1 MSNTEL
7 SEFFSLVS
15 KEKNETLEK
24 LKTKIN
30 NPESDLA
37 NLFEQL
43 EDAHKETTKV
53 SIEVSDE
60 KILTEE
66 DQNRLEVFSN
76 LVDSMNTPIEPT
88 VEPEPIIEPEEPV
101 DETEKITAFEE
112 LFKKFAESTPK
123 PEPEP
128 IVEITPVLEDKE
140 EKIPEIYSKAIAD
153 PVELLTGKTVER
165 TGNIIH
171 DIVSTLDD
179 LNSKTEVKEEV
190 DQIAALRGEFDK
202 FRNHIQQHISHQ
214 DHSGAGSGEV
224 RLEFLDD
231 VNTTGQEDGDVLT
244 YNATT
249 GKYELKSS
257 TSTVS
262 AGQLLEETD
271 GDNIVFTATDA
282 SGSDGGDDVLLESG
296 VGGSRDID
304 QTVLQILTTDI
315 IPQQGGKLN
324 LGSPTKRFQNI
335 YLEAETIDLDGAT
348 ITSDGSGT
356 ITISADG
363 VTLPTGSKDAE
374 GFILA
379 RTISEASG
387 ATFKLVSLF
396 TQASGLTTAAT
407 QFKFNARKSNTAV
420 YTDAGHVFTLSN
432 GDARSDSA
440 VDLFQF

>member
-1 MSNTEL
+1 MSNSEL

-15 KEKNETLEK
+15 KEKNDNK
-24 LKTKIN
+24 ARLKTQIE
-30 NPESDLA
+30 NPKSDLGS
-37 NLFEQL
+37 LFEQL

-76 LVDSMNTPIEPT
+76 LVDSMNTSIEPT
-88 VEPEPIIEPEEPV
+88 VEPESIIESEEPV

-112 LFKKFAESTPK
+112 LFKKFAEPTPK

-128 IVEITPVLEDKE
+128 IVETTPVPE
-140 EKIPEIYSKAIAD
+140 EKISEIYSKAIAD

-249 GKYELKSS
+249 GKY
-257 TSTVS
+257 
-262 AGQLLEETD
+262 
-271 GDNIVFTATDA
+271 
-282 SGSDGGDDVLLESG
+282 
-296 VGGSRDID
+296 
-304 QTVLQILTTDI
+304 
-315 IPQQGGKLN
+315 
-324 LGSPTKRFQNI
+324 
-335 YLEAETIDLDGAT
+335 
-348 ITSDGSGT
+348 
-356 ITISADG
+356 
-363 VTLPTGSKDAE
+363 
-374 GFILA
+374 
-379 RTISEASG
+379 
-387 ATFKLVSLF
+387 
-396 TQASGLTTAAT
+396 
-407 QFKFNARKSNTAV
+407 
-420 YTDAGHVFTLSN
+420 
-432 GDARSDSA
+432 
-440 VDLFQF
+440 

>member
-15 KEKNETLEK
+15 KEKSDNLDK
-24 LKTKIN
+24 LKTKIK

-43 EDAHKETTKV
+43 ENAHKETTKV

-66 DQNRLEVFSN
+66 EQNRLEVFSN

-88 VEPEPIIEPEEPV
+88 VEPESITEPEEPV

-112 LFKKFAESTPK
+112 LFKKFAEPTPK

-202 FRNHIQQHISHQ
+202 FRNHIQQLSLIHI
-214 DHSGAGSGEV
+214 
-224 RLEFLDD
+224 
-231 VNTTGQEDGDVLT
+231 
-244 YNATT
+244 
-249 GKYELKSS
+249 
-257 TSTVS
+257 
-262 AGQLLEETD
+262 
-271 GDNIVFTATDA
+271 
-282 SGSDGGDDVLLESG
+282 
-296 VGGSRDID
+296 
-304 QTVLQILTTDI
+304 
-315 IPQQGGKLN
+315 
-324 LGSPTKRFQNI
+324 
-335 YLEAETIDLDGAT
+335 
-348 ITSDGSGT
+348 
-356 ITISADG
+356 
-363 VTLPTGSKDAE
+363 
-374 GFILA
+374 
-379 RTISEASG
+379 
-387 ATFKLVSLF
+387 
-396 TQASGLTTAAT
+396 
-407 QFKFNARKSNTAV
+407 
-420 YTDAGHVFTLSN
+420 
-432 GDARSDSA
+432 
-440 VDLFQF
+440 